1 LVRTAVLVFLIL
13 LPHAVRA
20 DVGVSLRQ
28 VPVHITITADRDYPE
43 FSFFLV
49 QSEHNVVERVSPPAA
64 GPVIAKSGDVGGSWF
79 FSEVYAVPKAELV
92 KFDGAL
98 PPTPWFGWKEE
109 GHKYLAGHIHV
120 RPILDVFDNRV
131 RIEKSYRIQRVEDSF
146 SVDLMS
152 ENQGNPWVKRAWS
165 GLCCGLPALA
175 ISVSVVLAGLWVVR
189 RGKRR

>member
-1 LVRTAVLVFLIL
+1 MPFARMSACLCVKFQSISRLPPIETTQSSPSFL
-13 LPHAVRA
+13 
-20 DVGVSLRQ
+20 
-28 VPVHITITADRDYPE
+28 
-43 FSFFLV
+43 F
-49 QSEHNVVERVSPPAA
+49 RVSITLSSECRRRPS